1 MIYWLGEPLLYLCFA
16 VIIGWLAVIRAGE
29 TEIAAR
35 IPKPFVIMSIIGISL
50 LSFLPVLRIVLF
62 FAGNAGFAVS
72 LKNVLFTLAEGKAYG
87 WTLLFCLL
95 MLSAVCIKPL
105 HISIRKAGWG
115 WWLCCILCLGLAVAT
130 NWFSH
135 MTANYGPAGLLVHLI
150 HFLSVMIW
158 SGILIAAGWFKP
170 VPSPWSGFL
179 RWFHILAMI
188 AMTLIIGSGWLMSA
202 VLIPQLAT
210 AAVSSYG
217 KALLLK
223 HLLIIPLLLFGFI
236 NGFLVKS
243 KLSQDHSYQPTS
255 WIRAEAVLVLAIYIM
270 TGYMNQQATP
280 ESQPDPPSGLVLQ
293 GHPSALLYL
302 GLAIGCLAGLMAV
315 YRRNKKAYL
324 ALPLSLV
331 FTLASYQ
338 AVMLFIS

>member
-16 VIIGWLAVIRAGE
+16 VIIGWLTVIRAGE
-29 TEIAAR
+29 AEIAAQ
-35 IPKPFVIMSIIGISL
+35 IPKPLVITAICGIGV
-50 LSFLPVLRIVLF
+50 LSFLPLLRIVLF

-72 LKNVLFTLAEGKAYG
+72 LRNVLFSLAEGKAYG

-95 MLSAVCIKPL
+95 MLAAVCVKPL
-105 HISIRKAGWG
+105 HLSIRKAGWG
-115 WWLCCILCLGLAVAT
+115 WWLCCILCLGLAISV

-135 MTANYGPAGLLVHLI
+135 MTANYGLAGLLVHLI

-158 SGILIAAGWFKP
+158 SGTLLAAGWFKP
-170 VPSPWSGFL
+170 TSSSWSGFL
-179 RWFHILAMI
+179 KWFHILAMV

-202 VLIPQLAT
+202 ALIPQIAT

-236 NGFLVKS
+236 NGFLIKR
-243 KLSQDHSYQPTS
+243 KLSQNHSYQPTT
-255 WIRAEAVLVLAIYIM
+255 WIRAEAVLVLAIYII

-280 ESQPDPPSGLVLQ
+280 ESLPDPASGLVLH

-302 GLAIGCLAGLMAV
+302 SLATGCLVGLQAV
-315 YRRNKKAYL
+315 YRRNKNAYL
-324 ALPLSLV
+324 ALPLSLF
-331 FTLASYQ
+331 FTLAAYQ